1 MNVKRQHEGPTD
13 PVLNRADA
21 SGRKNILLWLL
32 FPLVSAGVVLLH
44 ITLLRLPYFWD
55 EGGYYIPAAWDFFR
69 HGTLIPETTIRN
81 AHPPVPSILLAGW
94 WRIFGFHV
102 VSTRIFVCL
111 VASAALVAVFRT
123 ARLLAGQ
130 TVALTVLV
138 LTAIYPVWFAQSTLA
153 HADIFAA
160 AFSLWGLSFY
170 VDRSAWTG
178 HPLSGKRA
186 ATAAAICFSLA
197 ALSKETAIVLPAGLF
212 CYELWLM
219 WQHAKAHPRSTSM
232 TQDRFFLLAT
242 ALPVL
247 PLALWYLYH
256 RLKTGFTFGNPEYL
270 RYNATANL
278 SVARVLLSLWHR
290 LIHLTV
296 HMNLFVPVLL
306 TLAVLLLPRR
316 LSKPVLGRAVS
327 GALLTVLLV
336 HWFAFSIL
344 GGALLTRYLLV
355 AYPVLLLLCVV
366 AWQSRTPWW
375 PAIAALSLAAF
386 AISCEVNPPYPFAP
400 EDNLA
405 YRDMI
410 VLHQH
415 AIGVLQGH
423 YPGATVLTA
432 WPAAAELQRPELG
445 YVAVPFKTTEVQ
457 NFTSEQVQKAAEEPG
472 TFDAALVFSTKYNPP
487 PGGFNFALSNA
498 GDSTY
503 FDSHRDLLPGEIAR
517 ALGGHVVWQQQR
529 KGQWAAI
536 LRFDRSYDVRLTPPA
551 SRHADLRPMA
561 YAGAK
566 L

>member
-1 MNVKRQHEGPTD
+1 MP
-13 PVLNRADA
+13 
-21 SGRKNILLWLL
+21 LWLL
-32 FPLVSAGVVLLH
+32 FPLISAAVMLLH

-81 AHPPVPSILLAGW
+81 AHPPIPSILLAGW
-94 WRIFGFHV
+94 WRIFGFRV
-102 VSTRIFVCL
+102 LSTRIFVCL
-111 VASAALVAVFRT
+111 VASAALLAIFRM

-130 TVALTVLV
+130 TVAFTVLV

-170 VDRSAWTG
+170 VDRPAWTRRHRSSAG
-178 HPLSGKRA
+178 NAA
-186 ATAAAICFSLA
+186 ATAICFSLA
-197 ALSKETAIVLPAGLF
+197 SLSKETAIVLPAALF
-212 CYELWLM
+212 CYENWLLWRRAKV
-219 WQHAKAHPRSTSM
+219 HARSATVA
-232 TQDRFFLLAT
+232 QARPYLLAT
-242 ALPVL
+242 ALPVI
-247 PLALWYLYH
+247 PLACWYLYH

-278 SVARVLLSLWHR
+278 SATRVLLSLWHR
-290 LIHLTV
+290 LIHLSV

-306 TLAVLLLPRR
+306 TVSVLLLPRR
-316 LSKPVLGRAVS
+316 RAIPVLQREVS

-336 HWFAFSIL
+336 HWLAFSVL

-355 AYPVLLLLCVV
+355 AYPVVLLFCVV
-366 AWQSRTPWW
+366 AWRSRTPWW
-375 PAIAALSLAAF
+375 PAIAGLSLAAF
-386 AISCEVNPPYPFAP
+386 ALSCEINPPYPFAP

-405 YRDMI
+405 YRDMV

-415 AIGVLQGH
+415 AIGVLQQR

-445 YVAVPFKTTEVQ
+445 YVTVPFKTAEVD
-457 NFTSEQVQKAAEEPG
+457 NFTTEQVKKAAEEPG
-472 TFDAALVFSTKYNPP
+472 NFDAALVFSTKYNPP
-487 PGGFNFALSNA
+487 PGGFNFALNNGA
-498 GDSTY
+498 DSTY
-503 FDSHRDLLPGEIAR
+503 FDAHRDLLPGEIAR

-536 LRFDRSYDVRLTPPA
+536 LRFDRSYDVRLTSPA
-551 SRHADLRPMA
+551 YSETDPRPQA
-561 YAGAK
+561 LSGAK

>member
-1 MNVKRQHEGPTD
+1 MKKNKQQRRSAPPATQP
-13 PVLNRADA
+13 A
-21 SGRKNILLWLL
+21 GRIVPLWLL
-32 FPLVSAGVVLLH
+32 YLLVAAAVILLH

-69 HGTLIPETTIRN
+69 HGVLIPETTIRN
-81 AHPPVPSILLAGW
+81 AHPPIPSILLAGW
-94 WRIFGFHV
+94 WRLFGFHV

-111 VASAALVAVFRT
+111 VASTALVGVFRLS
-123 ARLLAGQ
+123 RLIAGQ
-130 TVALTVLV
+130 TAAFAVLI

-170 VDRSAWTG
+170 VDRPAWTG
-178 HPLSGKRA
+178 RPR
-186 ATAAAICFSLA
+186 ATAANPTATAICFSLA
-197 ALSKETAIVLPAGLF
+197 SLSKETAIVLPAGLF
-212 CYELWLM
+212 CYELWLL
-219 WQHAKAHPRSTSM
+219 WLHAKSKPGSASLAKAR
-232 TQDRFFLLAT
+232 RYLLAT
-242 ALPVL
+242 AFPVL
-247 PLALWYLYH
+247 PLACWYLYH

-296 HMNLFVPVLL
+296 HMNLFVPALL

-316 LSKPVLGRAVS
+316 QSRPVLNRQVS

-336 HWFAFSIL
+336 HWLAFSVL

-355 AYPVLLLLCVV
+355 AYPVLLLFCVV

-375 PAIAALSLAAF
+375 PAIAGLSLVAF
-386 AISCEVNPPYPFAP
+386 ALGCEINPPYPFAP

-415 AIGVLQGH
+415 AIQVLNER
-423 YPGATVLTA
+423 YRGATVLTA

-445 YVAVPFKTTEVQ
+445 YLAVPFKTAELE
-457 NFTSEQVQKAAEEPG
+457 NFTAEQIQKAAKEPG
-472 TFDAALVFSTKYNPP
+472 AFDAALVFSTKYNPP
-487 PGGFNFALSNA
+487 PGGFNFALNNA

-503 FDSHRDLLPGEIAR
+503 FDAHRDLLPGEIAR

-536 LRFDRSYDVRLTPPA
+536 LRFDRSYDVRLTPSQSSPA
-551 SRHADLRPMA
+551 PAGLTA
-561 YAGAK
+561 FVGAK